1 VPGRWPQGLAAF
13 TMACVNVSLLHR
25 AAFVACCVIFTN
37 TAHAHD
43 TWLAPKQFH
52 VERPAEVVLT
62 VSSGMEFPNLDH
74 AIKPD
79 RVALARQRT
88 GAGDTADLTNRFEAA
103 HALELRGRAAEGVTT
118 FWTVLH
124 PRPSEI
130 KPEQVVEYVEHLG
143 LADPAAATG
152 AWERSGR
159 AAVKYRY
166 IKYAKSF
173 TRAGTGMM
181 DARAWAPVG
190 MRLELVP
197 ETDPTHAKA
206 GGSIRFVLLD
216 RGKPLA
222 RYPVA
227 LVSEGKAKS
236 FVTDAKGR
244 VSIDIAKAGAH
255 MLRATTL
262 VDSAEPETRWDVH
275 FATLTFFVSD
285 V

>member
-1 VPGRWPQGLAAF
+1 MNA
-13 TMACVNVSLLHR
+13 SSLHR
-25 AAFVACCVIFTN
+25 VASVACFVILTSA
-37 TAHAHD
+37 AHAHD

-52 VERPAEVVLT
+52 LERPGEIILT
-62 VSSGMEFPNLDH
+62 VSSGMEFPKLDH

-79 RVALARQRT
+79 RVASARGRVT
-88 GAGDTADLTNRFEAA
+88 AGGTTDLTNRSEAA

-143 LADPAAATG
+143 LPDPTTATG

-159 AAVKYRY
+159 PAVKYRY

-173 TRAGTGMM
+173 TRAGTGRA
-181 DARAWAPVG
+181 DARGWAPVG

-197 ETDPTHAKA
+197 ETDPTRAKA

-216 RGKPLA
+216 RGKPLG

-227 LVSEGKAKS
+227 LVSAGKAKS

-244 VSIDIAKAGAH
+244 VSIDVAKPGAH

-262 VDSAEPETRWDVH
+262 VDSAEAETRWDVH
-275 FATLTFFVSD
+275 FTTLTFFVTPR
-285 V
+285 